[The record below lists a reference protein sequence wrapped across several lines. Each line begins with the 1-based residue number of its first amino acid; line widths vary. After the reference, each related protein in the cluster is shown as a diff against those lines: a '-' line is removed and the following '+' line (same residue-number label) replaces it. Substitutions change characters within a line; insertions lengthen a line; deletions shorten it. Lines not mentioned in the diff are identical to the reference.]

1 MDERMRSLKDL
12 MKLVANIKHALH
24 LEGKQININKI
35 MRLLLYAMVMPLRL
49 HFLNLHQRLE
59 VYIVSKQN

>member
-35 MRLLLYAMVMPLRL
+35 LML
-49 HFLNLHQRLE
+49 
-59 VYIVSKQN
+59 